1 MDNSSLNFQTRYCPR
16 LQPKIF
22 LLNELCV
29 NVTSPGREHCV
40 YEWRKT
46 GCYRRAL
53 RTFVWSPHI
62 VTSVYPQS
70 VADEFEGEGDRNN
83 LSIAIPTNLQGKSR
97 RISNKW
103 IANLKWARNHCDS
116 LVRVVIIQAEDVW
129 RIPGA

>member
-1 MDNSSLNFQTRYCPR
+1 MAENRVLPACFAHFR
-16 LQPKIF
+16 
-22 LLNELCV
+22 V
-29 NVTSPGREHCV
+29 VTSHRHLGLSAV
-40 YEWRKT
+40 SSDGKT
-46 GCYRRAL
+46 
-53 RTFVWSPHI
+53 V
-62 VTSVYPQS
+62 V
-70 VADEFEGEGDRNN
+70 VAMWEDEFEGEGDRNN